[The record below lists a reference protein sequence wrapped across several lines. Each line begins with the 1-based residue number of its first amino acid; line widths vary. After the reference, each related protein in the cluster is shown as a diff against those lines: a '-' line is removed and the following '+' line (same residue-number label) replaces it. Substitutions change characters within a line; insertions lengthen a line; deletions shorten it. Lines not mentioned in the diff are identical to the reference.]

1 MSFWWSYTV
10 NIIIYYISTVIAR
23 YTKGRL
29 GSGII
34 AIIIMLAGFWSG
46 LLPKDVVKT
55 GHFNELYALVM
66 IVFVVHLGTSFNGKQ
81 LKREWR
87 LVLVTLSGIIG
98 LGIMC
103 LVAGRILFGRN
114 IAMVSFP
121 SLVGGSVATL
131 IMRDAAVEK
140 GWLDLAGIVAILSS
154 MQVWIGIPM
163 ITAGSQKECR
173 RLLALYRKNPGACPE
188 RADQDA
194 PMEPLVEKIP
204 LIERLPPQWK
214 DHMLPL
220 VIISIVGAAGKSMVP
235 FVEAMTNNLITFSV
249 IALLLGILGRQ
260 AGIIPKE
267 PLQRAGVFPFFL
279 FAMLTSLRGNLAN
292 LTPLD
297 IAHNIVPLLGLLL
310 LGAAGLLLFTIPIG
324 KALGFSPWIITS
336 FAFGMYA
343 GYPLN
348 YQAALEVIELSAKT
362 EEELD
367 FLKDKVLTKVVL
379 GSVLGQTIASII
391 IAGIFVNLL

>member
-1 MSFWWSYTV
+1 
-10 NIIIYYISTVIAR
+10 
-23 YTKGRL
+23 
-29 GSGII
+29 
-34 AIIIMLAGFWSG
+34 MLAGFWSG

-55 GHFNELYALVM
+55 GYFGELYALVM

-81 LKREWR
+81 LRREWR
-87 LVLVTLSGIIG
+87 LVLVTLSGITG
-98 LGIMC
+98 LAIMC
-103 LVAGRILFGRN
+103 LIAGRILFGRD
-114 IAMVSFP
+114 IAMVAFP

-163 ITAGSQKECR
+163 ITTGSQKECR
-173 RLLALYRKNPGACPE
+173 RLLALYRKNPGTYPE
-188 RADQDA
+188 TADQEILV
-194 PMEPLVEKIP
+194 EPPAEKIP
-204 LIERLPPQWK
+204 LIDRLPSQWK
-214 DHMLPL
+214 DQMLPL
-220 VIISIVGAAGKSMVP
+220 VIISIVGAAGRSMVP
-235 FVEAMTNNLITFSV
+235 FVEAMTHNLITFSV
-249 IALLLGILGRQ
+249 IALVLGILGRQ

-297 IAHNIVPLLGLLL
+297 IAHNIVPLIGLLL
-310 LGAAGLLLFTIPIG
+310 LGAAGLLLFTIPAG
-324 KALGFSPWIITS
+324 KALGFSPWMITS
-336 FAFGMYA
+336 FSFGMYA

-362 EEELD
+362 EEELN
-367 FLKDKVLTKVVL
+367 FLKDRVLTKVVL

-391 IAGIFVNLL
+391 IAGVFVNLL

>member
-1 MSFWWSYTV
+1 MSFWWSYTI

-46 LLPKDVVKT
+46 LLPRDVVKT
-55 GHFNELYALVM
+55 GYFSELYALVM

-81 LKREWR
+81 LRREWR
-87 LVLVTLSGIIG
+87 LVLVTLSGITG

-103 LVAGRILFGRN
+103 LVFGSLLFGRN

-173 RLLALYRKNPGACPE
+173 RLLELYRKNPGACPE
-188 RADQDA
+188 TGNNDA
-194 PMEPLVEKIP
+194 PMALPEKVALV
-204 LIERLPPQWK
+204 ERLPVQWK
-214 DHMLPL
+214 DQMLPL
-220 VIISIVGAAGKSMVP
+220 VIISIAGAIGKSVVP

-249 IALLLGILGRQ
+249 IALVFGILGRQ

-310 LGAAGLLLFTIPIG
+310 LGAAGLLLFTISTG
-324 KALGFSPWIITS
+324 KILGFSPWIITAFS
-336 FAFGMYA
+336 FGMYA

-362 EEELD
+362 EAELN
-367 FLKDKVLTKVVL
+367 FLKDRVLTKVVL

-391 IAGIFVNLL
+391 IAGVFVNLL